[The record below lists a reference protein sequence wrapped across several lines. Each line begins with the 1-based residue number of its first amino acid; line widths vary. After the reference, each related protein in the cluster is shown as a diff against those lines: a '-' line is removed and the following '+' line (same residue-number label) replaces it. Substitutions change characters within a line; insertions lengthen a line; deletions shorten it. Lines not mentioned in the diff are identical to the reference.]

1 MNKMRKLI
9 GGYESI
15 KEKMKRKMNRRRKL
29 IGEYESIKEKMKR

>member
-15 KEKMKRKMNRRRKL
+15 KEKMKRKMNER
-29 IGEYESIKEKMKR
+29 INIMYIV